1 MGNMIQKVLIADDSA
16 IARSIVRRVL
26 EVAGFENLEIR
37 EADCGEKALEML
49 KQSPAELV
57 LTDLNMPQMDGFQLL
72 RRIKA
77 SPKLNQA
84 EVIVISSIVTEQKVQ
99 ELKLNGALEVFKKPL
114 AMPEVCQFLTEYRDG
129 LTSF

>member
-26 EVAGFENLEIR
+26 EAAGFENLEIR

-57 LTDLNMPQMDGFQLL
+57 LTDLN
-72 RRIKA
+72 
-77 SPKLNQA
+77 
-84 EVIVISSIVTEQKVQ
+84 
-99 ELKLNGALEVFKKPL
+99 
-114 AMPEVCQFLTEYRDG
+114 
-129 LTSF
+129 